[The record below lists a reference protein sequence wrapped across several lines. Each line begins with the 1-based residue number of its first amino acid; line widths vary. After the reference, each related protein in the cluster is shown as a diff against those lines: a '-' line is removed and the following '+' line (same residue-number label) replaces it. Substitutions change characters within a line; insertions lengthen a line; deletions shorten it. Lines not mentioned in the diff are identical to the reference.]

1 LIDKFNPDRNT
12 TTTMLDL
19 VSMFADDRAM
29 AKDLQLQ
36 EVLQFSTQS
45 ERVCDVCKK
54 VFPSSEGFWQPE
66 NCHHAICIACFCQFA
81 PEPEA
86 TGLPRCVVASCES
99 SRMSEE
105 QQGKD
110 AFHDTFTS
118 FEDLDGRKGKE
129 PCDGMFQELGQ
140 CSCGASS
147 DFYCTI
153 CMESVHVREFF
164 PIAGCTHTFCVSCVG
179 QYIAAKVEENVLSI
193 GCPDPG
199 CKDGTLHPEE
209 CRDVIP
215 FQVFQRWGAALRDSA
230 LGTLKFY
237 CPFMDCSALLVDDHG
252 CGEAAI
258 TKAEC
263 PHCSRLFCAQCKVAW
278 HDGVDCAEFQQLGK
292 DERGNDDL
300 LLRKVAKDKKWQR
313 CPKCKMYVERVDG
326 CVYIVC
332 RCCFAACS
340 PNIIVCRVQLTLMV
354 FFILQIFRCQYCF
367 CYLCGSPMTMGDH
380 HCSRCQRT
388 W

>member
-1 LIDKFNPDRNT
+1 
-12 TTTMLDL
+12 
-19 VSMFADDRAM
+19 M
-29 AKDLQLQ
+29 AEDLQLQ

-164 PIAGCTHTFCVSCVG
+164 PIAGCTHTFCELCRPVHRCESGGECVVHWLPRPWVQGWHAAPGGVLRCDPVSGVPEVG
-179 QYIAAKVEENVLSI
+179 
-193 GCPDPG
+193 C
-199 CKDGTLHPEE
+199 
-209 CRDVIP
+209 
-215 FQVFQRWGAALRDSA
+215 
-230 LGTLKFY
+230 
-237 CPFMDCSALLVDDHG
+237 
-252 CGEAAI
+252 
-258 TKAEC
+258 
-263 PHCSRLFCAQCKVAW
+263 CA
-278 HDGVDCAEFQQLGK
+278 
-292 DERGNDDL
+292 
-300 LLRKVAKDKKWQR
+300 
-313 CPKCKMYVERVDG
+313 P
-326 CVYIVC
+326 
-332 RCCFAACS
+332 
-340 PNIIVCRVQLTLMV
+340 
-354 FFILQIFRCQYCF
+354 
-367 CYLCGSPMTMGDH
+367 
-380 HCSRCQRT
+380 
-388 W
+388 